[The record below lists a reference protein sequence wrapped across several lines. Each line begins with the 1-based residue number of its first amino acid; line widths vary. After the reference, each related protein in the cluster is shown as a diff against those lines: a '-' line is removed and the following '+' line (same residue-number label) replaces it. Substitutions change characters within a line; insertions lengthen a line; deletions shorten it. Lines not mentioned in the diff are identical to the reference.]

1 MSDKPSDKLGGK
13 PWVAYVLA
21 VVAFVNVVVGV
32 YVAALW
38 LPKLDTG
45 ALMGAGGFI
54 TFGGAVY
61 GYTAGKVKEK
71 VIEVTKSTETEVE
84 DV

>member
-1 MSDKPSDKLGGK
+1 MNDKPSDKLGGK

-21 VVAFVNVVVGV
+21 VVAFINVTVGV
-32 YVAALW
+32 YVGAIW

-61 GYTAGKVKEK
+61 GYTAGKVKQ
-71 VIEVTKSTETEVE
+71 TEITATRTTEVE